1 MKGLY
6 RSKYEAYPFLSDH
19 GDDLRCD
26 FEILTDETAS
36 LIGLLRSDIEDEFLR
51 EELLK
56 ICEITYHINPSL
68 RTFFSV
74 TEEEMEWLEEATRW
88 LSEETKG
95 RYQRFVLTQGSKLA
109 CQAHVIRTKFK
120 EIVRMI
126 YRHVHKGNRVPDALI
141 DACNILSNYFFFLA
155 LKLNEL
161 EEVAEVEYQSR
172 NYK

>member
-36 LIGLLRSDIEDEFLR
+36 LIGLLRADIEDELLR
-51 EELLK
+51 EELMK

-95 RYQRFVLTQGSKLA
+95 RYQRFVLTQGSKSA

-120 EIVRMI
+120 EVVRMI
-126 YRHVHKGNRVPDALI
+126 YRHVHKGNRVPNALI

-161 EEVAEVEYQSR
+161 EEVDEVEYISR